1 MTPPKPANISDT
13 QLKTQSKVP
22 ATKGAVLRESLRV
35 MENRIAKL
43 DEATPDSALELLSLF
58 DQVDKDMDEL
68 QVCGMNLASELGQID
83 TLTAQFKKKRALL
96 IRKVGGPQVIAEARK
111 IRQPT
116 TDHWWWYVDQSLAAE
131 NRKNT
136 INTLRN
142 LGITVVIIVIS
153 ALLYQRFFAP
163 DPAIQASNGYQQRAE
178 NAVLDQDFEYALQEV
193 ENAIRYTPENPEL
206 YTLQGVIL
214 QVLGEPEKAQ
224 VSFETALGKYDSKDL
239 FYNARAMVYL
249 MMGDPQSAL
258 ADAETAIEIN
268 PDSALSYLQIAQ
280 SYESQGE
287 ILKAIGSYKE
297 ADEIARR
304 TGNVQ
309 LQAIIRVNLSNAY
322 QRIPLPTLDPT
333 GVVESTP

>member
-1 MTPPKPANISDT
+1 M
-13 QLKTQSKVP
+13 
-22 ATKGAVLRESLRV
+22 
-35 MENRIAKL
+35 
-43 DEATPDSALELLSLF
+43 
-58 DQVDKDMDEL
+58 
-68 QVCGMNLASELGQID
+68 
-83 TLTAQFKKKRALL
+83 
-96 IRKVGGPQVIAEARK
+96 
-111 IRQPT
+111 
-116 TDHWWWYVDQSLAAE
+116 
-131 NRKNT
+131 
-136 INTLRN
+136 
-142 LGITVVIIVIS
+142 
-153 ALLYQRFFAP
+153 
-163 DPAIQASNGYQQRAE
+163 
-178 NAVLDQDFEYALQEV
+178 
-193 ENAIRYTPENPEL
+193 

-287 ILKAIGSYKE
+287 FLKAIGSYKE